1 MLVTYKD
8 KKDMKDFIPC
18 PRCGKD
24 IDDFTK
30 EIRPHDEVDGKT
42 IKKYQIA
49 CEHCG
54 IVLFQEEQK

>member
-1 MLVTYKD
+1 
-8 KKDMKDFIPC
+8 MKDFISC
-18 PRCGKD
+18 PGCGED
-24 IDDFTK
+24 IEDFTK
-30 EIRPHDEVDGKT
+30 EIRPHNEVDGKT